1 MKIAHLCLSCFYID
15 GFGYQENELVRQHV
29 IDGHDVIVVASTENF
44 GADRRLTYV
53 EPSTYVGKDGAKV
66 IRLPYRK
73 FLPQK
78 LMRKLRPHPGVFR
91 LLEEINPDIIMFHG
105 LCGWELFAAAKYK
118 RKYPQV
124 KLYVDSHEDANN
136 SARNFASKYLLHH
149 FYYASIIKRCRKYFE
164 KVLCV
169 SIETMDFVANTYG
182 VPRSELE
189 FYPLGGQIFDDTE
202 YAARRER
209 GRLGA
214 GVTDG
219 QVMLLQSG
227 KMGPRKK
234 VLESLRAFNKTQGDH
249 LRFILAGSFDER
261 LREAAETIIATDT
274 RIRFLGWKNSDE
286 LCDLLCAADVY
297 VQPGTQSATMQMSL
311 CARCP
316 VVLDEV
322 PSHIPFVEGNGW
334 LLKKTDDLTAVFHA
348 ISENP
353 DTLSPM
359 STQSL
364 RIATH
369 LLDYR
374 ALAAR
379 ILK

>member
-1 MKIAHLCLSCFYID
+1 VKIVHLCLSCFYVD

-29 IDGHDVIVVASTENF
+29 IDGHDVVVVASTENF

-53 EPSTYVGKDGAKV
+53 EPSVYMGKDGAKV

-78 LMRKLRPHPGVFR
+78 IMRKLRPHPGVFR
-91 LLEEINPDIIMFHG
+91 LLEEIGPDVILFHG

-118 RKYPQV
+118 RSYPRV
-124 KLYVDSHEDANN
+124 KLYVDSHEDQNN
-136 SARNFASKYLLHH
+136 SGRNFVSKYFLHRL
-149 FYYASIIKRCRKYFE
+149 YYASIIKLCRRHFE

-169 SIETMDFVANTYG
+169 SIETMDFVETSYG
-182 VPRSELE
+182 IPRADLE
-189 FYPLGGQIFDDTE
+189 FYPLGGRVFDEAE

-209 GRLGA
+209 GRLNVGMA
-214 GVTDG
+214 DG
-219 QVMLLQSG
+219 QVMLMQSG

-234 VLESLRAFNKTQGDH
+234 ILESLRAFIKTEGDH
-249 LRFILAGSFDER
+249 LRFVVAGAFDEKI
-261 LREAAETIIATDT
+261 REEAEALIATDT
-274 RIRFLGWKNSDE
+274 RISFLGWKGADE
-286 LCDLLCAADVY
+286 LGDLLCATDVY

-316 VVLDEV
+316 VVLDDV
-322 PSHIPFVEGNGW
+322 PSHAPFVDGNGW
-334 LLKKTDDLTAVFHA
+334 LLREPDDLPSAFRA
-348 ISENP
+348 IARDP
-353 DTLSPM
+353 DVLASM
-359 STQSL
+359 SAQSL
-364 RIATH
+364 KIASR